1 MTAPL
6 ITIAAI
12 LALGTLFVLL
22 PVAWDSYRRFRRR
35 RVVTCPETKAI
46 AEIVVDARRAAC
58 SSLVGRPR
66 LRVQD
71 CTRWPRRQ
79 GCAQDCLARL

>member
-6 ITIAAI
+6 IAIAAM
-12 LALGTLFVLL
+12 LAFGTLFVLL
-22 PVAWDSYRRFRRR
+22 PVALDSYRRFRRR

-58 SSLVGRPR
+58 SSFFGEPR
-66 LRVQD
+66 LRIRE
-71 CTRWPRRQ
+71 CTRWLQRKY
-79 GCAQDCLARL
+79 CAQNCLSRL